1 MNSNIPLKF
10 SIVGCEFNPGIKKV
24 KGKGICF
31 SDMQAYRGSR
41 TIISLILN
49 LSARWR

>member
-10 SIVGCEFNPGIKKV
+10 SVVGCEFNPEMKKV
-24 KGKGICF
+24 KGKGISF
-31 SDMQAYRGSR
+31 SDMQAYRR
-41 TIISLILN
+41 KRAITSLILK

>member
-10 SIVGCEFNPGIKKV
+10 SIVGCEFNPEIKKV
-24 KGKGICF
+24 KDKGISF
-31 SDMQAYRGSR
+31 SDMQVYGKSR
-41 TIISLILN
+41 TITSLILN